1 MKTARTLSNQL
12 ILGLLVLLLFSSC
25 EKDGDPTG
33 EGNYIYAI
41 NNLTNVRHEYNIYL
55 DGEYVGEIVA
65 ESGIIVNATNF
76 CSDIPFAETH
86 ENVIV
91 IKNVS
96 SGEHIL
102 KLEDEESLDILH
114 IENFTMTDK
123 GCMCQPY
130 IMM

>member
-12 ILGLLVLLLFSSC
+12 ILGMLVLLLFSSC

-41 NNLTNVRHEYNIYL
+41 NNLTNVGHEYNIYL
-55 DGEYVGEIVA
+55 DGKYIGEIVA
-65 ESGIIVNATNF
+65 ESGKIVNATNF
-76 CSDIPFAETH
+76 CSNIPFAETN

-102 KLEDEESLDILH
+102 KIVDEESLDILH
-114 IENFTMTDK
+114 VENFTMTDK
-123 GCMCQPY
+123 GCLCQPFT
-130 IMM
+130 MM